1 LKKTIQL
8 LDFKK
13 PTGKLEFNSNFKK
26 DEYLNGVK
34 KIKDYI
40 LEGDAFQVVLAQDFS
55 LPFDSDAF

>member
-1 LKKTIQL
+1 MEEIFLIEKDSQL

-34 KIKDYI
+34 NQR
-40 LEGDAFQVVLAQDFS
+40 LHS
-55 LPFDSDAF
+55 